1 MDLLKKLH
9 NLAIQNAFNEKE
21 TTDFIN
27 LVTSGTSIDD
37 AIDMVEEGISQNK
50 SVKEDVTID
59 DFNVGMYEEWL
70 SLTHQLKVLINEM
83 EMNMDCDEE
92 DLFANS
98 CFVSCWIIIKAIN
111 DKEYIDSF
119 FQYLLDK
126 HEEPDPDDKRVLIK
140 MYTRS
145 FEKLDPAF
153 KLWTKNP
160 ATGHHLASA
169 ILKIINGDDSEE
181 LGIYGADECM
191 TVFEFFAEQ
200 FKYLL
205 EKQHSLRKRISEN
218 KPVKE
223 NITIDDFYK
232 EMLREQLKWTN
243 HLHSLIKELGYD
255 AKDVEGG
262 CGIVSC

>member
-9 NLAIQNAFNEKE
+9 KLAIDNLFNEKE
-21 TTDFIN
+21 TADFIN
-27 LVTSGTSIDD
+27 LVKSGTSIDN
-37 AIDMVEEGISQNK
+37 AIDIVEEGISENK

-140 MYTRS
+140 MYTRV
-145 FEKLDPAF
+145 FEKLDPLFERWA
-153 KLWTKNP
+153 KKDRIAGYRLGSEMLNVIVGDGSGK
-160 ATGHHLASA
+160 
-169 ILKIINGDDSEE
+169 ILVCGDDKVMEVIIFFSEQ
-181 LGIYGADECM
+181 Y
-191 TVFEFFAEQ
+191 
-200 FKYLL
+200 KYLL
-205 EKQHSLRKRISEN
+205 EKQHTLIEEN
-218 KPVKE
+218 
-223 NITIDDFYK
+223 
-232 EMLREQLKWTN
+232 L
-243 HLHSLIKELGYD
+243 
-255 AKDVEGG
+255 
-262 CGIVSC
+262 